1 MVFKTKNVPIS
12 DNNIDMKNILMG
24 RLNENKL
31 ILNRVP
37 SNGIN
42 KIESMVAIHIDSK
55 IINLDL
61 NQITLSSM

>member
-61 NQITLSSM
+61 NEITLSSM

>member
-1 MVFKTKNVPIS
+1 
-12 DNNIDMKNILMG
+12 MKNILMG

-31 ILNRVP
+31 ILKRVP

-42 KIESMVAIHIDSK
+42 KIESIVAIHIDSK

-61 NQITLSSM
+61 NEITLSSM